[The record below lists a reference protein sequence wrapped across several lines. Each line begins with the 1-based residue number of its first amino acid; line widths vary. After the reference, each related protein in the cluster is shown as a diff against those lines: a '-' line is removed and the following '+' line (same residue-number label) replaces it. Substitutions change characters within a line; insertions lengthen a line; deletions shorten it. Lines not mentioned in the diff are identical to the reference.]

1 MRGQRDI
8 QTVDA
13 RAIFR
18 IVSGVSAALPC
29 QARARISTVV

>member
-29 QARARISTVV
+29 QARARTSTVV